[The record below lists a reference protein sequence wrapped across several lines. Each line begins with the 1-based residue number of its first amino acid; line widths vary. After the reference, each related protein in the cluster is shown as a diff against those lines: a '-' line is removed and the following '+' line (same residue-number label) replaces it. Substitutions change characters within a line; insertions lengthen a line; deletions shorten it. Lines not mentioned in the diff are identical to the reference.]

1 MKLRYL
7 FFVLIC
13 CGITNTSF
21 SQQDPNSSVWF
32 MSRGL
37 LNPAAVATEVEDI
50 SFFTNFRYSY
60 FTIDA
65 APMRTNGFVAEF
77 KVPDKSERDNNF
89 GIGINAYNDQVGD
102 SKYTTNSISIPVSYT
117 LELDFRNKL
126 SIGVSPGFFQ
136 QSFDP
141 QNQTWENMWNGNSFD
156 PSISNNENFRNSYST
171 LDFGTGIFYELN
183 IRNKSKYYAGLS
195 FKHLTAQKID
205 FSFSGNKLYP
215 LMTIHAGADIITKK
229 RNMRISPQLIYYK
242 SGPNNSFVIGTTAET
257 LIDEGSRITTL
268 RKSKSIQYGFYYRVN
283 DAIVSTIG
291 FNISGFKAGLAFDA
305 TVSNF
310 NESNKSIGA
319 VEVYLKYAF
328 MKKSSK
334 GSKKKKKT

>member
-1 MKLRYL
+1 MKSLYL
-7 FFVLIC
+7 FFIFIF
-13 CGITNTSF
+13 CGISQI
-21 SQQDPNSSVWF
+21 SLAQQDPNSSMWF

-37 LNPAAVATEVEDI
+37 VNPAAVATEIEDV

-77 KVPDKSERDNNF
+77 KVPDKSDRDNNF

-102 SKYTTNSISIPVSYT
+102 SKYMTNSISIPVSYT
-117 LELDFRNKL
+117 LELDFQNKL

-136 QSFDP
+136 QSFNP
-141 QNQTWENMWNGNSFD
+141 EAQTWENQWNGNSFD
-156 PSISNNENFRNSYST
+156 NTLPNNENFRESYST

-183 IRNKSKYYAGLS
+183 IRDKSKYYAGLS
-195 FKHLTAQKID
+195 LKHLTGQKID
-205 FSFSGNKLYP
+205 FSFSGSKLYT
-215 LMTIHAGADIITKK
+215 LLTVNAGADIITKK
-229 RNMRISPQLIYYK
+229 RNMRISPQVIYTK
-242 SGPNNSFVIGTTAET
+242 NGPNNSFIIGTSAET
-257 LIDEGSRITTL
+257 LIDEGSRITNL

-283 DAIVSTIG
+283 DAIISTIG

-305 TVSNF
+305 TISNF
-310 NESNKSIGA
+310 NEANKSIGA
-319 VEVYLKYAF
+319 VELYLKYSF

-334 GSKKKKKT
+334 GSKKKKQK